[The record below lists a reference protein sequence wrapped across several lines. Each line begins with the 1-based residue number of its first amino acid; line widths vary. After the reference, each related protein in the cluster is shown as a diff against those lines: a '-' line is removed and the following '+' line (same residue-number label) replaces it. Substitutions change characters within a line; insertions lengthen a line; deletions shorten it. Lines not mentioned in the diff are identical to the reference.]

1 MLDQVLRL
9 FGVVPDYDLNVTEDN
24 RTPNQ
29 VTSSVLSRLEP
40 ILQSE
45 RADWVLVQ
53 GDTTTVAA
61 ASLAVFY
68 ARAKVGHVE
77 AGLRTGD
84 KWQLFPEEI
93 NRRVAGSIA
102 DLHFAPTERARQTRC
117 GRVSLPSGS
126 W

>member
-61 ASLAVFY
+61 ASLAVF
-68 ARAKVGHVE
+68 
-77 AGLRTGD
+77 
-84 KWQLFPEEI
+84 
-93 NRRVAGSIA
+93 
-102 DLHFAPTERARQTRC
+102 
-117 GRVSLPSGS
+117 
-126 W
+126 